1 MSILQKTSYSQLT
14 PSGGQ
19 SLDSGSKSRIDS
31 TVGISNETL
40 LNKRTDG
47 TSLVPKTITKQL
59 LKKKTAKV
67 VKNSR
72 TPGTPDKKK
81 PLKRAKSPQKKVESP
96 AISKAIV
103 KAEKSRESSK
113 DGSRRSS
120 QRFNFRDR
128 SSRSFL
134 PDSPADRE
142 SLKTFTSDVSI
153 ISRFSTRKRSTIKSK
168 SSIITTG
175 FWGPHRV
182 HLLKTESPKKAD
194 EVQAENPV
202 MDKVQVEIAES
213 SDSDSIELNTMPEW
227 DSMKALTSLLS
238 ISETETE
245 STTELENGIQEQE
258 DDKPAERLNFLK
270 IFGRL
275 PDITALSPSDSVEVI
290 QIPNVDGKFVPT
302 VDEGSYRS
310 SKSDSLEDLQVENEF
325 TENLKVKSSSSGISL
340 EDSTGSDAEVECKIV
355 PEKPP
360 EEDISDFLLSIRPRL
375 TVFNDSSSSSGE
387 QVTSINREIVEIF
400 LIGLINQTV
409 RHAEITSVRLG
420 RLLDKEKL
428 LKELRG
434 LANDYQSEL
443 QRNRVLEKVTTD
455 YYVRRKEFSFV
466 IEPKQIDT
474 INRERLMS
482 ALVEL
487 DNRLEQMQKTEQL
500 CQKQFQDLTLELE
513 GARNLISEQTTQ
525 FESIVRATLCKEGHD
540 HIKEV
545 IDNLF
550 REMNVVRDEM
560 SQMREELI
568 FIQQR
573 LQDLKD
579 KSEKLEN
586 LGNGMHVLEYISDQ
600 SSNNVLE
607 QKLKERELEL
617 YQLRERKVHAIH
629 AMAHLMN
636 KKKINEG
643 QLRKMKAKLKVQ
655 EKLKKDLRD
664 RLHKGMVQHEQ
675 LKKQASKLRKNGC
688 LMQYPDLLRDYDAT
702 VEHLESKRVV
712 VRKLRIEHKR
722 LERRILEVDTHIDR
736 LTLALRKKLSFASG
750 SLRLSSRKI
759 SKIQR

>member
-1 MSILQKTSYSQLT
+1 MSIIQKASYSQLT
-14 PSGGQ
+14 LSGGQ
-19 SLDSGSKSRIDS
+19 SLDSGSRSRIGS
-31 TVGISNETL
+31 TVVISNETL

-59 LKKKTAKV
+59 HKKKPAKV

-72 TPGTPDKKK
+72 TPGTHDKKK
-81 PLKRAKSPQKKVESP
+81 PLKLAKSPQKKVESP

-103 KAEKSRESSK
+103 KAEKSWESSK

-120 QRFNFRDR
+120 QKFNFRDR

-142 SLKTFTSDVSI
+142 SLKTLTSDISI
-153 ISRFSTRKRSTIKSK
+153 TSRLSTRKRSTIKSK
-168 SSIITTG
+168 SSITMTG

-182 HLLKTESPKKAD
+182 HLLKTERPKKPD
-194 EVQAENPV
+194 EVQAENTDV
-202 MDKVQVEIAES
+202 DKVQVEIAES
-213 SDSDSIELNTMPEW
+213 LDSGSIELNTMPDW

-245 STTELENGIQEQE
+245 STTELEYGIVGQE

-270 IFGRL
+270 VFGPL
-275 PDITALSPSDSVEVI
+275 PDITALSPSDSTEVI
-290 QIPNVDGKFVPT
+290 EIRNIDGRFVPT

-310 SKSDSLEDLQVENEF
+310 SKSDSAENLQVENEF
-325 TENLKVKSSSSGISL
+325 TENLEVKSCSSGISL
-340 EDSTGSDAEVECKIV
+340 EDSTVSDEEVECEIM

-360 EEDISDFLLSIRPRL
+360 EGDISEYLLTIRPRL
-375 TVFNDSSSSSGE
+375 TVFNDSSSSSGQ
-387 QVTSINREIVEIF
+387 QVITTNREIVEIF
-400 LIGLINQTV
+400 LIGLINETV
-409 RHAEITSVRLG
+409 RYAERTSVRLG

-428 LKELRG
+428 VKELRG
-434 LANDYQSEL
+434 LVNDYQSEM
-443 QRNRVLEKVTTD
+443 QRNRILEKVTTD

-466 IEPKQIDT
+466 IEPKQIET

-482 ALVEL
+482 SLVEL

-500 CQKQFQDLTLELE
+500 CQKQFQNLTMELE
-513 GARNLISEQTTQ
+513 GARNLVAEQTSQ
-525 FESIVRATLCKEGHD
+525 FESKVRATLCKEGYD

-545 IDNLF
+545 IDKLF

-573 LQDLKD
+573 LQDLKN

-607 QKLKERELEL
+607 LKLKERELEL
-617 YQLRERKVHAIH
+617 YHLRERKVHAIH

-655 EKLKKDLRD
+655 EKLQKDLRD

-702 VEHLESKRVV
+702 VEHLEAKRVV

-722 LERRILEVDTHIDR
+722 LERRILEVDTHIDH

-750 SLRLSSRKI
+750 SLRLSSRQT
-759 SKIQR
+759 SKTQR